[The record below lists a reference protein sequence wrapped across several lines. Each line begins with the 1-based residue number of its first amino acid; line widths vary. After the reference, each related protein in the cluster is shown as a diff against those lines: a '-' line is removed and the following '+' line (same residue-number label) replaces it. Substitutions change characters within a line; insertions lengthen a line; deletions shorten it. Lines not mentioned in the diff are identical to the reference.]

1 MTSLSPAQL
10 LVELEQLAKAP
21 SPEFFADTELR
32 TKLYHATKKAAL
44 ALEQPTEV
52 VVRLL
57 LAHPVEST
65 VIKIALKLEL
75 FFKIGD
81 VPQSQE
87 ALVAST
93 GADSVLLSAPFIS
106 SRQSEC

>member
-10 LVELEQLAKAP
+10 LVELEQLADAP
-21 SPEFFADTELR
+21 SPEFFADAELR

-75 FFKIGD
+75 FSKIGEA
-81 VPQSQE
+81 PQSQE

-93 GADSVLLSAPFIS
+93 GADSVLLSAPTIS